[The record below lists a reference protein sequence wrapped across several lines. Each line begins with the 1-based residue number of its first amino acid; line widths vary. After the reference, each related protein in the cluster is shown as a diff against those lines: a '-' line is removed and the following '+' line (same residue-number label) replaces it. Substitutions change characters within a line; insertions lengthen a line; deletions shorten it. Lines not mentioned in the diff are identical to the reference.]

1 MAAQGLARNR
11 RPHTSHQAN
20 AGQRTQ
26 PVRCN
31 DTSALKCASLRRFYG
46 DGFIGISPKTPILTP
61 IHAKSARQARPRVL

>member
-31 DTSALKCASLRRFYG
+31 DTSALKCASLRRFS
-46 DGFIGISPKTPILTP
+46 DTRFLGFQLKTAILPP